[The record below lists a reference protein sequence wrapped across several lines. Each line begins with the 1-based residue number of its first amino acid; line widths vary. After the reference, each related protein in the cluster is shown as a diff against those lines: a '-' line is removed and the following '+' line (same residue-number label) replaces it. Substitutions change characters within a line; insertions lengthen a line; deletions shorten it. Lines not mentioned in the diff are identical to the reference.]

1 MRIEESSGIS
11 SGKYSHSQLNLF
23 STGVCIN
30 RLKTRIKS

>member
-23 STGVCIN
+23 PAGLCLN
-30 RLKTRIKS
+30 RLKTGIKS